1 MADLM
6 TASPAEALSPDT
18 IEFWNGLPAS
28 GEGLELWDAPD
39 LSHFSGRMTRA
50 RIGEFYFIEVDVGA
64 ASTVNHSRTHSTQ
77 SRRSVFYLK
86 VQLQGSSTIRQDGRE
101 ARLSPGDF
109 TLCDSTRRFEMLYD
123 ASSRLLIVA
132 IPSIMLRSHVACAE
146 KLTAVGMAGNDVAGE
161 LLCSFVRQLWSRAA
175 VGIDTPVASHVTHAA
190 LNLIAGAYEL
200 MQAKPGRP
208 SMSAVHRIRIRNYVE
223 KHLTDHNLAP
233 ATISEACHIKSRYL
247 RKLYETEDE
256 TLTRYIL
263 RRRLEECARILASPA
278 HNDRSVTEIAF
289 AYGFNSITHFGR
301 VFRERFGMTPTM
313 YRMRNTT
320 TSQNPEMDHSSGFQV
335 ESVGREG

>member
-1 MADLM
+1 
-6 TASPAEALSPDT
+6 
-18 IEFWNGLPAS
+18 
-28 GEGLELWDAPD
+28 
-39 LSHFSGRMTRA
+39 
-50 RIGEFYFIEVDVGA
+50 
-64 ASTVNHSRTHSTQ
+64 
-77 SRRSVFYLK
+77 
-86 VQLQGSSTIRQDGRE
+86 
-101 ARLSPGDF
+101 
-109 TLCDSTRRFEMLYD
+109 MLYE
-123 ASSRLLIVA
+123 ASSRLLIAA
-132 IPSIMLRSHVACAE
+132 IPTVMLRSHVACAE
-146 KLTAVGMAGNDVAGE
+146 KLTAVGMAGNEIAGE
-161 LLCSFVRQLWSRAA
+161 LLCAFVRQLWSRAA
-175 VGIDTPVASHVTHAA
+175 VGMESPVASHVTHAV

-247 RKLYETEDE
+247 RKLYETEEE

-301 VFRERFGMTPTM
+301 VFRERFGMTPTL
-313 YRMRNTT
+313 YRQRNTT
-320 TSQNPEMDHSSGFQV
+320 ASQNPDEDHSSGFRV
-335 ESVGREG
+335 ESPGHGG